1 MPSKN
6 IVHNSKCMQKKLE
19 NYRIFKHVEAL
30 PKIGYVYLNDNID
43 FHVDSKANYFSKLGT
58 HSF

>member
-1 MPSKN
+1 
-6 IVHNSKCMQKKLE
+6 MQKMLE
-19 NYRIFKHVEAL
+19 NHRIFKHVEAL